1 MGKTRG
7 DRKARFTTR
16 AGCIRL
22 GSLVSLSK
30 FSDNFS
36 DKHILRQTRFD
47 VSPYLP
53 KYTREDSNLQP
64 PVPKTGGEKH
74 EPVSQQQVT
83 ATAAQVSASVS
94 PKAHKAVSESDS
106 KAADRGCRKRKSE
119 PAVTASNGSSDVATS
134 GDFTAAMAMIASL
147 PLSDAEKA
155 EAVRRLLSNRE

>member
-64 PVPKTGGEKH
+64 PVPKTGETTPQPVKRHHVVTTPSEVFPSVCPRTPKTDH
-74 EPVSQQQVT
+74 EPVD
-83 ATAAQVSASVS
+83 S
-94 PKAHKAVSESDS
+94 P
-106 KAADRGCRKRKSE
+106 
-119 PAVTASNGSSDVATS
+119 PS
-134 GDFTAAMAMIASL
+134 GDGFAAAVAAVMAL
-147 PLSDAEKA
+147 PLSDDEKA
-155 EAVRRLLSNRE
+155 EAVRRLLR